1 MIPAKISPLPA
12 DGTPCRPRLSKRR
25 EEKRDGRPGDELG
38 TTSWESVA
46 TAEPDFIILLDYQT
60 GSGADSLRRFL
71 ENHPLMKQT
80 PAVKRQRY
88 LKLQYAEL
96 TPGPANIN
104 AAEKLAH
111 AMYPAAPNER
121 DSLSL
126 LLGRVGALPLLAGLM
141 LLSVAKGSVPL
152 SLTQVLGALRLLD
165 VPVSEMIGRIVID
178 LRVPRTLLAVL
189 AGAVLA
195 IVGGLLQTT
204 TRNDLADPFYS
215 GFPPAHRRERYW

>member
-1 MIPAKISPLPA
+1 MRCIL
-12 DGTPCRPRLSKRR
+12 RP
-25 EEKRDGRPGDELG
+25 
-38 TTSWESVA
+38 T
-46 TAEPDFIILLDYQT
+46 
-60 GSGADSLRRFL
+60 
-71 ENHPLMKQT
+71 
-80 PAVKRQRY
+80 
-88 LKLQYAEL
+88 
-96 TPGPANIN
+96 
-104 AAEKLAH
+104 
-111 AMYPAAPNER
+111 NER

-141 LLSVAKGSVPL
+141 LLSVVKGSVPL
-152 SLTQVLGALRLLD
+152 SLTGVLGALRLLD